1 MYNCTLSKLKKM
13 KDIEV
18 VAYPSFMR
26 SICDC
31 DDLEDVADYC
41 ECKVSEIFCVCSENY
56 YLLAANKKDSVEVV
70 DFASTGRCIEL
81 FKVINICLK
90 QFEGKIVTMDCRE
103 LTSYPIVTLLLKR
116 KGISYNDEPWDWNGE
131 IMHEISFQL

>member
-1 MYNCTLSKLKKM
+1 M

-41 ECKVSEIFCVCSENY
+41 ECKVSEIFCICSENY
-56 YLLAANKKDSVEVV
+56 YLLAANKEDSVEVV

-103 LTSYPIVTLLLKR
+103 LTSYPIVILLLKR

-131 IMHEISFQL
+131 IMHEISFHL